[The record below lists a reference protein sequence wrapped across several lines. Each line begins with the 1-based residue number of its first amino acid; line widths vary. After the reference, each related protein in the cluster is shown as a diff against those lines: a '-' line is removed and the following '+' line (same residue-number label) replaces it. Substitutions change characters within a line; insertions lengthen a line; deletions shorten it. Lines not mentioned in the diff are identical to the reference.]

1 MAGPAEAAPVKAV
14 PGSFTAEA
22 CQAHVNEGEAEK
34 APVKYVLVALAA
46 LLFVAILTAVEWLR
60 DRRPHRDTAPE
71 WEEPGRP
78 RDKE

>member
-1 MAGPAEAAPVKAV
+1 MAVPAEAAQVKAA

-22 CQAHVNEGEAEK
+22 CQANENEGDAEK
-34 APVKYVLVALAA
+34 APVKFVLVALAA

-60 DRRPHRDTAPE
+60 DRPPHRDSAPD